1 MESETT
7 PPSLESGISIAKQ
20 PSNNDVSFA
29 SSIGPNAEKLISEGP
44 ADLLVSSDNQPITK
58 DLVPALGRSVP
69 KQSTKKMLYA
79 LSSNFTLYPLFSR
92 GLLFAPSNEL
102 SSEYTKDDPFFSF
115 FELYDEKVLVNKL
128 EALSVQSRN
137 VYPIAIELV
146 PTVIRRLFGETK
158 SLECIKISWVK
169 SLVFRDAKELK
180 RFQFGAFEDV
190 NLQKFNVPL
199 KVDDSIFANVL
210 NLPTAE
216 EQLECDITEKLAKR
230 IDREIAFNWSLLSFP
245 KINAEWSI
253 FLQNLNPPPVNNNL
267 ESDYKAVSCINNT
280 IKGGAI
286 HHTDW
291 ELSLFEIFL
300 SEIQSNINNGGWA
313 PRDFLNKNATII
325 ENKLKNDFLDF
336 NSDKF
341 KNWVTLIQDILNQDK
356 EFPILKDKKNIILRV
371 LMLLIIYTTPES
383 ILKLRE
389 IKGERE
395 IGVRIWNLAMVAAVS
410 CVGMRRLPADLKF
423 FDNKSENIELL
434 NYLIDASTYQ
444 LTPQTFRFSKAKPK
458 VNFVASEEHN
468 SFIVNI
474 YNKKKRI
481 LTRKVSLRS
490 ELIKAKADCEYYG
503 FKTNITS
510 PDAFSVTA
518 ENYKELAFPVEISTS
533 IDANTETQFLSFA
546 INLTTPKNMIFE
558 ATFNNKRLNRDLLEA
573 LMKINFQS
581 GNNCR
586 VCLDNCSNIWVKS
599 DQLLDTMDRDECI
612 SAIEKIQKISK
623 DVMPLL

>member
-1 MESETT
+1 MGSEIT
-7 PPSLESGISIAKQ
+7 PPSVEPGISTAKQ
-20 PSNNDVSFA
+20 PSSNDSLSVS
-29 SSIGPNAEKLISEGP
+29 SVGSNAKKLTPEGP
-44 ADLLVSSDNQPITK
+44 ADLLVSSDNQPITE
-58 DLVPALGRSVP
+58 DLLPALGRRVP
-69 KQSTKKMLYA
+69 KKSAKKILYT

-92 GLLFAPSNEL
+92 GLLFAPGNEL

-115 FELYDEKVLVNKL
+115 FELYDQKVLVNKL
-128 EALSVQSRN
+128 EALSLQSRN
-137 VYPIAIELV
+137 VYPIAIELA
-146 PTVIRRLFGETK
+146 PTVIRRLFGETN

-169 SLVFRDAKELK
+169 SLVFRNEKELK

-199 KVDDSIFANVL
+199 KVDDSIFTNVL

-216 EQLECDITEKLAKR
+216 AQLECHVTDKLAKR

-245 KINAEWSI
+245 KINAEWSN
-253 FLQNLNPPPVNNNL
+253 FLQNFNPPSVNNNL
-267 ESDYKAVSCINNT
+267 ANDYEAVSCISNT
-280 IKGGAI
+280 LKGGAI

-389 IKGERE
+389 IKGKRE
-395 IGVRIWNLAMVAAVS
+395 IGVRIWNLAMMAAVS
-410 CVGMRRLPADLKF
+410 CAGMRRLAADLKF
-423 FDNKSENIELL
+423 IDNKNENIELL

-444 LTPQTFRFSKAKPK
+444 LTPQTFRFSQAKPK

-503 FKTNITS
+503 FKTTISS

-518 ENYKELAFPVEISTS
+518 ENYKELAFPVEISTW
-533 IDANTETQFLSFA
+533 IDADTETQFLSFA
-546 INLTTPKNMIFE
+546 INLTASKNSIFE
-558 ATFNNKRLNRDLLEA
+558 STVNRKRLNRDLLEA

-586 VCLDNCSNIWVKS
+586 VSLDDFSNVWVKS

-623 DVMPLL
+623 DVKLLL